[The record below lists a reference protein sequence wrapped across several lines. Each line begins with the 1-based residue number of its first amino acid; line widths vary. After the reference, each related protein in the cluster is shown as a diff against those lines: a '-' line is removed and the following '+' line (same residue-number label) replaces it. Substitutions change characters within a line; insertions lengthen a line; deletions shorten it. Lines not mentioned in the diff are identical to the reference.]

1 MDRGGGGVGVGGGSL
16 KLSGLKAPDTAEEVL
31 QDVAEFR
38 PEAPTCR
45 MREPHCCRII
55 IIIIIN
61 NNTSLTTV
69 SPLHLIRVQFW
80 FCLFEEIIL
89 YRRAR
94 VASGYFRNHS
104 FVCRL
109 QLCVV
114 VSHYI

>member
-1 MDRGGGGVGVGGGSL
+1 MGRGGGGVVVGGGSL

-55 IIIIIN
+55 VITIN
-61 NNTSLTTV
+61 DTSLITRPPV

-80 FCLFEEIIL
+80 FCLLEEKIL
-89 YRRAR
+89 QRSAR
-94 VASGYFRNHS
+94 GFG
-104 FVCRL
+104 L
-109 QLCVV
+109 L
-114 VSHYI
+114 